1 MNDTLDIITMPF
13 FRRALVAA
21 ALIGFTN
28 GFVSGFVLLRRSALS
43 LGALAHTMLPGIV
56 LVVLITGAL
65 TQAGA
70 FFGALLAALM
80 VGLGSI
86 MVSRGNKIPQ
96 GTALAIFYTTAF
108 ALGVVMLDY
117 VATGED
123 LEGWLFGS
131 ILSVGDADLKVFF
144 GIAAITLLGSSL
156 FMRPLLL
163 TLFEPS
169 VAVVQGVPVKA
180 VNYFL
185 FTLMIMALMA
195 SFQAVGAVLSIGLL
209 VVPGAIVAM
218 YTNNTQWLFWG
229 GGLVGAIGAVAA
241 VILSVPLNVPT
252 GPAIVIVLGG
262 LFMLAYLT
270 SPSQGLIKHFRKR
283 RNTEKISHTTQN

>member
-1 MNDTLDIITMPF
+1 MNDLLDIINMPF

-56 LVVLITGAL
+56 SVVLITGVL
-65 TQAGA
+65 TQVSA
-70 FFGALLAALM
+70 FFGALVAALL
-80 VGLGSI
+80 VGLGSL

-108 ALGVVMLDY
+108 ALGVIMLGY
-117 VATGED
+117 VPTGQD
-123 LEGWLFGS
+123 LDSWLFGS
-131 ILSVGDADLKVFF
+131 ILSVGNADLVVFF
-144 GIAAITLLGSSL
+144 GIAVITLLSSTL

-169 VAVVQGVPVKA
+169 VAEVQGVPVRA

-185 FTLMIMALMA
+185 FALMIMALMA
-195 SFQAVGAVLSIGLL
+195 SFQAVGATLSIGLL
-209 VVPGAIVAM
+209 VIPGAIVAM
-218 YTNNTQWLFWG
+218 FTNNTRWLFWG
-229 GGLVGAIGAVAA
+229 GGLVGSISAVAA
-241 VILSVPLNVPT
+241 VLLSVLLDIPT
-252 GPAIVIVLGG
+252 GPAIVVVLGG
-262 LFMLAYLT
+262 LFLLAYIT
-270 SPSQGLIKHFRKR
+270 SPTGGLTKFLNNKK
-283 RNTEKISHTTQN
+283 NDKYK

>member
-1 MNDTLDIITMPF
+1 MSELADIISMPF

-43 LGALAHTMLPGIV
+43 LGALSHTMLPGIV
-56 LVVLITGAL
+56 LVVLVTGAL

-70 FFGALLAALM
+70 FIGSMIAALM
-80 VGLGSI
+80 VGLGSMI
-86 MVSRGNKIPQ
+86 VSRGNKIPQ

-108 ALGVVMLDY
+108 ALGMVMLEY

-131 ILSVGDADLKVFF
+131 ILSVGDTDLYVFF
-144 GIAAITLLGSSL
+144 GIAAVTLLGSTL

-163 TLFEPS
+163 TLFEPN
-169 VAVVQGVPVKA
+169 VAVVQGVPVKL

-185 FTLMIMALMA
+185 FTLMVMALMA

-218 YTNNTQWLFWG
+218 FTNSTRWLFRG
-229 GGLVGAIGAVAA
+229 GGLVGSICA
-241 VILSVPLNVPT
+241 VIAVLLSVLLNIPT
-252 GPAIVIVLGG
+252 GPAIVVVLGG
-262 LFMLAYLT
+262 LFLISYIISPGSGLRKALAT
-270 SPSQGLIKHFRKR
+270 QG
-283 RNTEKISHTTQN
+283 S

>member
-1 MNDTLDIITMPF
+1 MNEFLDIISMPF

-70 FFGALLAALM
+70 FLGALLAALM
-80 VGLGSI
+80 VGLGS
-86 MVSRGNKIPQ
+86 MVVSRGNKIPQ

-108 ALGVVMLDY
+108 ALGVVMLGY
-117 VATGED
+117 VDTSED

-131 ILSVGDADLKVFF
+131 ILSVSDADLKVFF
-144 GIAAITLLGSSL
+144 GIAVVTLLGSSL
-156 FMRPLLL
+156 FMRPMLL
-163 TLFEPS
+163 TLFEPN
-169 VAVVQGVPVKA
+169 VAVVQGVPVRL

-185 FTLMIMALMA
+185 FTLMVMALMA

-218 YTNNTQWLFWG
+218 YTNSTQWLFWG
-229 GGLVGAIGAVAA
+229 GGLVGAVGSVGAVM
-241 VILSVPLNVPT
+241 LSVLLNIPT
-252 GPAIVIVLGG
+252 GPAIVIVLGS
-262 LFMLAYLT
+262 LFMVAYVT
-270 SPSQGLIKHFRKR
+270 SPSQNFVKFLRRKSADV
-283 RNTEKISHTTQN
+283 K

>member
-1 MNDTLDIITMPF
+1 MSELLEIIDMSF

-56 LVVLITGAL
+56 VVVLITGVL
-65 TQAGA
+65 TQLGA
-70 FFGALLAALM
+70 FLGSLLAALL
-80 VGLGSI
+80 VGLGSL

-108 ALGVVMLDY
+108 ALGAVLLKY
-117 VATGED
+117 VATGQNLD
-123 LEGWLFGS
+123 SWLFGD
-131 ILSVGDADLKVFF
+131 ILSVGNADLIVFF
-144 GIAAITLLGSSL
+144 GIAVVTLLISTL

-180 VNYFL
+180 VNYLL
-185 FTLMIMALMA
+185 FALMIMALMA
-195 SFQAVGAVLSIGLL
+195 SFQAVGATLSIGLL
-209 VVPGAIVAM
+209 VIPGAIVAM
-218 YTNNTQWLFWG
+218 YTNSTRWLFWG
-229 GGLVGAIGAVAA
+229 GGLVGSVGSVVAVL
-241 VILSVPLNVPT
+241 LSVLINIPT
-252 GPAIVIVLGG
+252 GPAIVVVLGA
-262 LFMLAYLT
+262 LFLIAYIT
-270 SPSQGLIKHFRKR
+270 SPTSGLIKILSNK
-283 RNTEKISHTTQN
+283 SS

>member
-1 MNDTLDIITMPF
+1 MDIIGMPF

-43 LGALAHTMLPGIV
+43 LGALSHTMLPGIV
-56 LVVLITGAL
+56 LVVLITGSL
-65 TQAGA
+65 TQVGA
-70 FFGALLAALM
+70 FLGSMIAALM
-80 VGLGSI
+80 VGLSA
-86 MVSRGNKIPQ
+86 MVVSRGSKIPQ

-108 ALGVVMLDY
+108 ALGRVMLDY
-117 VATGED
+117 VSTGED

-131 ILSVGDADLKVFF
+131 ILSVGDADLYVFF

-156 FMRPLLL
+156 LMRPLLL

-169 VAVVQGVPVKA
+169 VAVVQGVPVRWM
-180 VNYFL
+180 NYFL
-185 FTLMIMALMA
+185 FTLMVMALMA

-218 YTNNTQWLFWG
+218 FTNSTRWLFWG
-229 GGLVGAIGAVAA
+229 GGVIGSVGAVSAVL
-241 VILSVPLNVPT
+241 LSVLLNIPT
-252 GPAIVIVLGG
+252 GPAIVVVLGG
-262 LFMLAYLT
+262 LFLIAYLISPT
-270 SPSQGLIKHFRKR
+270 SGLRK
-283 RNTEKISHTTQN
+283 TLTSKG